1 MGQAES
7 TEIST
12 PNKTRVVRV
21 LSAHHATFQGRQ
33 SKDFPKGWMSKF
45 TQTCF
50 FVILSYTVLRFAIL
64 SPPFITYTIIH
75 TKFNF

>member
-7 TEIST
+7 IEIST

-33 SKDFPKGWMSKF
+33 SNDFPKGWLSKF
-45 TQTCF
+45 NMLCF
-50 FVILSYTVLRFAIL
+50 YCAAL
-64 SPPFITYTIIH
+64 
-75 TKFNF
+75 